1 MKVLIACEESQRVC
15 IEFRKLGHEAYSC
28 DIVRCSGGHPE
39 WHILSNALSVLG
51 GGVVRLQNGKKLNI
65 EHWDLIIAHPPC
77 TYLSNAAT
85 SRHSLKATP
94 ENQIEGRTIQRIQA
108 MDFFMR
114 CIQAPAEK
122 IAVENPVGIMNTAF
136 RAPDQI
142 IEPYMFANDTDD
154 AENYVTKR
162 TCLWL
167 KGLPKLKGGNLPR
180 PDNAKLNGRWANGK
194 AKNWTEGFPRDPAV
208 RSKTFPGV
216 ARAMAKQW
224 SIPSEEENDYVF
236 W

>member
-1 MKVLIACEESQRVC
+1 MKLQTG
-15 IEFRKLGHEAYSC
+15 KWL
-28 DIVRCSGGHPE
+28 DID
-39 WHILSNALSVLG
+39 
-51 GGVVRLQNGKKLNI
+51 
-65 EHWDLIIAHPPC
+65 HWDLIIAHPPC

-85 SRHSLKATP
+85 SFHSRKRTP
-94 ENQIEGRTIQRIQA
+94 ENRIEGRTIQRIQA

-114 CIQAPAEK
+114 CIQAPCDH

-142 IEPYMFANDTDD
+142 IEPYMFAESTSDR
-154 AENYVTKR
+154 ENYVTKR

-167 KGLPKLKGGNLPR
+167 KNLPPLKGNNLPR
-180 PDNAKLNGRWANGK
+180 PNNKELFGCYSNGK
-194 AKNWTEGFPRDPAV
+194 NANWVDKSHGGTE

-224 SIPSEEENDYVF
+224 SAVLENDKNK
-236 W
+236 